1 MKFWNGDVSSFL
13 ATKVSPLLTLFTRV
27 VSTLAL
33 ALQRW
38 KLWSPKSPKKEVA
51 ILKFHKAIKQGK
63 NACYRQIAKKASKTI
78 KMAIK
83 CIFTFLNCLTKFWNG
98 DVSSFLATKVLPWLT
113 LFTRVV
119 LTLVL
124 ALQRWKLWSPK
135 SPKKEEV
142 AILKFHKAIKQGK
155 NACYRQI
162 AKNAS
167 KTIKMAIKCISTF
180 LNCLMKFW
188 NGDFSS
194 FLVTKVL
201 PWLTLFTSS

>member
-1 MKFWNGDVSSFL
+1 M
-13 ATKVSPLLTLFTRV
+13 
-27 VSTLAL
+27 
-33 ALQRW
+33 
-38 KLWSPKSPKKEVA
+38 
-51 ILKFHKAIKQGK
+51 
-63 NACYRQIAKKASKTI
+63 
-78 KMAIK
+78 
-83 CIFTFLNCLTKFWNG
+83 KFWNG
-98 DVSSFLATKVLPWLT
+98 DVSSFLATKVLPLLT
-113 LFTRVV
+113 LFTRVA

-162 AKNAS
+162 AKNAL

-194 FLVTKVL
+194 FLATKVL
-201 PWLTLFTSS
+201 PWLTLFTRVVSTLVLALQRWKPLKTPHKSSSSDFLWSDQTCLLPPSTIS